1 MNRPVIILVKRE
13 QYVLDYMLKKWLS
26 EQDRA
31 SGRGSLD
38 YVLYRYAEVLLDY
51 VECLVELG
59 DWKNPDVEKY
69 LNMIRN
75 RAGMPNMDKSVY
87 NTQEK
92 VRELYRRERRV
103 ELAFEGKRYHDIRR
117 WGIGQET
124 MNGPFMVLI
133 ILIRMLLLR

>member
-1 MNRPVIILVKRE
+1 MNRPVIILVKQGAVRSG
-13 QYVLDYMLKKWLS
+13 YMLKKWLS

-31 SGRGSLD
+31 FGRGSLD

-92 VRELYRRERRV
+92 SS
-103 ELAFEGKRYHDIRR
+103 
-117 WGIGQET
+117 
-124 MNGPFMVLI
+124 
-133 ILIRMLLLR
+133 